1 MIKLNKNHTLAALSA
16 TSMLF
21 VMGAGKAHAA
31 GNIGEVTASSLN
43 VRSGPSTSNS
53 IIGGL
58 KRGAKV
64 DIISSEDGWYKIA
77 YRNTTGWVSGDYV
90 AIKSSDDTS
99 IDKPSTTN
107 KKLISTA
114 SLNVR
119 SGGSTSYKIIGYIG
133 KNKTVEML
141 GVASSG
147 WYQVKLNDGTVGYA
161 SNKYLKVVD
170 EAGNDSSND
179 NTNNETTNKPS
190 DNTNNGTTNKPNDN
204 VTDEVVQE
212 TLVATANLNL
222 RVGPSTSNG
231 IIGLVSKGHE
241 VSVLERTTDSWYK
254 VKTST
259 GRIGYCSAK
268 YLKSQSQLDSATNK
282 PSSAD
287 DIAYTLNVK
296 AYAYHTGTI
305 TATGTTPTFG
315 RTIAVD
321 PTIIPYGTRI
331 YIPEFDKTFIAEDC
345 GGGIKGNKIDI
356 FMNTREDCINWGVRN
371 ITLYILK

>member
-21 VMGAGKAHAA
+21 VMGAGKAHAT
-31 GNIGEVTASSLN
+31 GNIGEVTANSLN

-90 AIKSSDDTS
+90 AIKSSDDSST
-99 IDKPSTTN
+99 DTPSTTN

-170 EAGNDSSND
+170 EAGNDLSN
-179 NTNNETTNKPS
+179 NNPNNE
-190 DNTNNGTTNKPNDN
+190 TTNKPNDN
-204 VTDEVVQE
+204 VTGEVVQE
-212 TLVATANLNL
+212 TLIATANLNL
-222 RVGPSTSNG
+222 RVGPSTSHG
-231 IIGLVSKGHE
+231 IRGLVTKGDK
-241 VSVLERTTDSWYK
+241 VDILEYTSDFWYK

-268 YLKSQSQLDSATNK
+268 YLKSQSQIDSATNK

-287 DIAYTLNVK
+287 DIAYTLDVK